1 MAKDL
6 LILNQLIVNQEFRG
20 KVVPFL
26 KEDYFQNQYHKL
38 LFSTIY
44 EYLTKYGDVPSKE
57 ALIILLKPKT
67 INFTDDNFK
76 ALCDIIESD
85 LYNQNEIHSLQWLL
99 DTTEEFCQ
107 SEALFL
113 GIQKSIEIYKGL
125 DKELKRDAIPD
136 ILKDALAV
144 NFDTE
149 IGIDYFSDLDVE
161 RRFNYYLNP
170 ETGVPVNLEKI
181 TTITNGIGIPKK
193 ALSIILASTGC
204 GKTLVKNHMAADA
217 IRNNNNVLYLTMEMT
232 AERIAQRIDAN
243 LLDLDLNSIP
253 TLPFD
258 SYKEQIGK
266 LRETIK
272 GKLFIKEFPTASAN
286 SLHFRQI
293 IDELYQKKG
302 VRLDL
307 VIVDYL
313 NICLSSRYKTH
324 SGVNS
329 YTLLKAVAEE
339 LRSLAMEYNCAFLTS
354 SQINRSGY
362 DNKDAGLESI
372 SDSMG
377 IVHTGDLVISLFRDE
392 NLDNLDRILITQLKN
407 RFGDISKLKRFL
419 LGIERNKMKLFDVSG
434 YESMDFVGQSTK
446 LSPSPD
452 ATDVPPTHFKG
463 RGTKSSFDGFQ
474 F

>member
-38 LFSTIY
+38 LFATIY
-44 EYLTKYGDVPSKE
+44 DYLTKYGDVPSKE
-57 ALIILLKPKT
+57 ALVILLKPKT
-67 INFTDDNFK
+67 INFTDENFK

-85 LYNQNEIHSLQWLL
+85 LYNHSEIHSLQWLL

-125 DKELKRDAIPD
+125 EPVLKRDAIPD
-136 ILKDALAV
+136 LLKEALAV

-149 IGIDYFSDLDVE
+149 IGIEYFSESDIE
-161 RRFNYYLNP
+161 KRFNYYLNP
-170 ETGVPVNLEKI
+170 ETGVPINLEKLN
-181 TTITNGIGIPKK
+181 TITNGIGIPKK
-193 ALSIILASTGC
+193 ALSIILGSTGC
-204 GKTLVKNHMAADA
+204 GKTLVKNHLAADA

-243 LLDLDLNSIP
+243 LLDMDLNIIP
-253 TLPFD
+253 GLPFPEYRD
-258 SYKEQIGK
+258 KLIR
-266 LRETIK
+266 LRETFK

-302 VRLDL
+302 VKLDL
-307 VIVDYL
+307 VVIDYL

-362 DNKDAGLESI
+362 DNMDAGLESI
-372 SDSMG
+372 SESMG
-377 IVHTGDLVISLFRDE
+377 IVHTGDLVLSLFRNDT
-392 NLDNLDRILITQLKN
+392 LDSLDRIMVTQLKN
-407 RFGDISKLKRFL
+407 RFSDISSLKRFL
-419 LGIERNKMKLFDVSG
+419 LGITRSKMKLFDIVDSEALDFLGQAPKPTSSPEATTVS
-434 YESMDFVGQSTK
+434 SS
-446 LSPSPD
+446 
-452 ATDVPPTHFKG
+452 HFKG